1 MSPRADIRLD
11 IQGLR
16 ALAVVAVIAFHMQ
29 VDWLPGGYLGVDV
42 FFVVSGFVVSRVILQ
57 RPEGFAWLGF
67 YANRVRR
74 IVPAYA
80 AMLLVVALLSAVLL
94 VPDDFR
100 LFEKSLRRALLFT
113 SNQHF
118 AQEGDYFAP
127 AAHEW
132 PLLHTWSL
140 AVEMQFYLLLPL
152 ILRWTPRRW
161 LSPVLA
167 VLCLAGL
174 AIAQWRLSRDGE
186 GLLGLYY
193 AMSAR
198 APEFLMG
205 AWLASVQ
212 QSVPKAPPRLRL
224 LLGLTGLGLMLSAF
238 ALLSGNH
245 FSPLAAAWPCVGA
258 LMLIAARDDV
268 ATGRY
273 LSHRWLVWVGALSYS
288 LYLWHW
294 PLLALARYTWQ
305 DPDLPW
311 PLLAAVVLAFSS
323 LAWLS
328 WRWIEQPWL
337 KPQGMKRGTRIAVV
351 AAMMVASL
359 LASRPLNAGVAP
371 TPPRAALR
379 YAPPDTI
386 CHGQINGDCQRGAT
400 RRHSDLM
407 LLGDSHA
414 AQLNLFMDAF
424 GQEQGFR
431 ATVITA
437 SSCLPLPGFD
447 DQALEPWAIEPCH
460 RMQQAVKERLSDH
473 RTLLLAGKWSH
484 QVSNPAFARALDA
497 FLDDAGRQQQRVV
510 VLGQLPLLSRNPVR
524 VLRLEALGIH
534 TANTVT
540 PLARDANA
548 QMAAMLRSFPHASFV
563 DFSAHAMFDALPFA
577 DGELIYMDAHHLNE
591 TGSLRYAQA
600 AGARL
605 AQLLTST
612 GTPSSP

>member
-1 MSPRADIRLD
+1 MSPRADIRFD

-16 ALAVVAVIAFHMQ
+16 ALAVIAVIAFHMRA
-29 VDWLPGGYLGVDV
+29 DWLPGGYLGVDV

-57 RPEGFAWLGF
+57 QADGFAWLGF

-74 IVPAYA
+74 ILPAYA
-80 AMLLVVALLSAVLL
+80 AMLLVVALVSAVLL

-118 AQEGDYFAP
+118 AREGDYFAP

-140 AVEMQFYLLLPL
+140 AVEMQFYLMLPL

-161 LSPVLA
+161 LSTALA
-167 VLCLAGL
+167 VLCVAGF
-174 AIAQWRLSRDGE
+174 AIAQWRLSRGGE

-205 AWLASVQ
+205 AWLASAQ
-212 QSVPKAPPRLRL
+212 LPAHTAPPRLRH
-224 LLGLTGLGLMLSAF
+224 LLGLAGLGLMLSAF
-238 ALLSGNH
+238 ALLSGDR
-245 FSPLAAAWPCVGA
+245 FSPLAAVWPCAGA

-268 ATGRY
+268 ATGRH
-273 LSHRWLVWVGALSYS
+273 LSHRWLVWVGTLSYS

-294 PLLALARYTWQ
+294 PLLALARYAWQ
-305 DPDLPW
+305 DPDMPW
-311 PLLAAVVLAFSS
+311 PLLTVVTLTFSS

-337 KPQGMKRGTRIAVV
+337 KPRAMKRGTRIGVV
-351 AAMMVASL
+351 AAMMVAAL
-359 LASRPLNAGVAP
+359 LASRPLNASVTP
-371 TPPRAALR
+371 TPPKAALR
-379 YAPPDTI
+379 YAASDTI
-386 CHGQINGDCQRGAT
+386 CHGRIHGDCQRGAT
-400 RRHSDLM
+400 RGRSGLM

-431 ATVITA
+431 ATVISA

-447 DQALEPWAIEPCH
+447 DQPLEPWAIEPCH
-460 RMQQAVKERLSDH
+460 HMQLAVKERLSSQ
-473 RTLLLAGKWSH
+473 RTLLLAGKWSQH
-484 QVSNPAFARALDA
+484 LSNPAFARALDG

-510 VLGQLPLLSRNPVR
+510 VLGQLPLLRRNPVR

-534 TANTVT
+534 TKNTVT

-548 QMAAMLRSFPHASFV
+548 RMAAMLRRFPHASFV
-563 DFSAHAMFDALPFA
+563 DFSAHAMFDAMPFA

-591 TGSLRYAQA
+591 AGSKRYAQA

-605 AQLLTST
+605 AQRLSFI